1 LLGYCLAV
9 ARLQRLDVYDR
20 YATPSGRGV
29 FREAFA
35 RAVFSAFGVGQVR
48 IACRRRFQGHGVDQ
62 LAAQDTGTAGL
73 AARYAAALFDLADE
87 ARQLDAVAGDLRSV
101 KAMIH
106 ESADLRRL
114 VRSPVLSRADQGR
127 AMAAVLQQAR
137 TGDLVR
143 RFIGL
148 VAENRRLFALVDMID
163 AYLAELARRRG
174 EVTASV
180 VSAVPLSEPQVAAL
194 TDALRRAV
202 GGKVAVEMRTDASLI
217 GGLVVQVGSR
227 LVDSSLK
234 SKLQRL
240 QLAMKGVG

>member
-1 LLGYCLAV
+1 MI
-9 ARLQRLDVYDR
+9 D
-20 YATPSGRGV
+20 TPRRSGRGL
-29 FREAFA
+29 RESPWHGRLFGIPLAA
-35 RAVFSAFGVGQVR
+35 TRA
-48 IACRRRFQGHGVDQ
+48 FQGYGVFH
-62 LAAQDTGTAGL
+62 LAAQHSGTAGL
-73 AARYAAALFDLADE
+73 AARYAAALFELADE
-87 ARQLDAVAGDLRSV
+87 AKQLDSVAADLKTV
-101 KAMIH
+101 KAMIDG
-106 ESADLRRL
+106 SADLRRL